1 MKIQKGIVKY
11 KDRNDI
17 VCTYGV
23 TGDGKQ
29 YYFLDENDEKKLA
42 NGGRIA
48 STELVEAI
56 DPMVKA
62 SHIGVVGADGHEI
75 IPFENKSIRP
85 INDAVLLVE
94 VSKPVSPSVLEAISL
109 KSDPLSAAKLV
120 STPAAIKEKL
130 NAKMGS
136 DGRYLINDQFSEATI
151 CDIDGNNLINNE
163 LYSFAGISNG
173 KVYLSKNIADAEI
186 KEFSLSPEQKDDS
199 VNSETTSDID
209 VTNVNVEKEVIDK
222 AMDNAVSDIPP
233 VVDEDTTSEEKT
245 SNADDITIPSV
256 EEEPEEEK
264 EEIVPVVEDT
274 KQEIASGVE
283 ENNEERTVSGENI
296 DKQKDNVVVE
306 DKLSSD
312 EDKISSLS
320 DDKKDETT
328 AVVEVSSDMNSS
340 SDVVV
345 DEKSTDIDDI
355 ETEVTEND
363 EDNDSDLDDFTSLSD
378 DDDENDEVQVS
389 FTEPQTASLPS
400 VEDSLAETDD
410 DVAIPDIFDG
420 SDDEKSDDLKLDE
433 VKLDDEE
440 VEMKDSAFNV
450 DKIETDDYYN
460 EEFDSSYSNNASG
473 NSIMSDV
480 AKSLTSLMKQNR
492 SQKDLINEYKDKIDK
507 LNASRRVIVEKAK
520 IQEQKIDALTNKNR
534 NNENT
539 ISKLE
544 AKLQMLE
551 SRIRDQEKIISNQ
564 SKELESI
571 KPQKDDLAKLVAD
584 AQALLGDDI
593 SSSYTYDNSYFD
605 KAA

>member
-23 TGDGKQ
+23 TADGKQ

-75 IPFENKSIRP
+75 IPFVNKSIRP
-85 INDAVLLVE
+85 INDAILLVE

-130 NAKMGS
+130 NSKMGS

-173 KVYLSKNIADAEI
+173 KVYLSKNVADSEI
-186 KEFSLSPEQKDDS
+186 KEFSLSPEQDEVVES
-199 VNSETTSDID
+199 SESASDID
-209 VTNVNVEKEVIDK
+209 VSSVNVEQKVIDQ
-222 AMDNAVSDIPP
+222 AMDDAVSDVPP
-233 VVDEDTTSEEKT
+233 VVDEDVSSEEVVP
-245 SNADDITIPSV
+245 ADEDITIPSV
-256 EEEPEEEK
+256 EEDTEEVAPIVEEEVENEK
-264 EEIVPVVEDT
+264 SVEEIPTTVENKITSLSEDN
-274 KQEIASGVE
+274 EVE
-283 ENNEERTVSGENI
+283 EVNTPDVNVAENI
-296 DKQKDNVVVE
+296 SDNM
-306 DKLSSD
+306 
-312 EDKISSLS
+312 
-320 DDKKDETT
+320 ETT
-328 AVVEVSSDMNSS
+328 DIEDIEQEVSTNED
-340 SDVVV
+340 
-345 DEKSTDIDDI
+345 
-355 ETEVTEND
+355 
-363 EDNDSDLDDFTSLSD
+363 DNDSDLDDFTSLSD
-378 DDDENDEVQVS
+378 EDENDEVQVS

-400 VEDSLAETDD
+400 VEDSLSGSVEDE
-410 DVAIPDIFDG
+410 AIPDIFDNNNEE
-420 SDDEKSDDLKLDE
+420 DI
-433 VKLDDEE
+433 KLDDEN
-440 VEMKDSAFNV
+440 VEINDSSFKV

-460 EEFDSSYSNNASG
+460 DDFDNSYSDNMTSD
-473 NSIMSDV
+473 SIMSDV
-480 AKSLTSLMKQNR
+480 AKSLASLMKQNR

>member
-23 TGDGKQ
+23 TADGKQ

-75 IPFENKSIRP
+75 IPFVNKSIRP
-85 INDAVLLVE
+85 INDAILLVE

-130 NAKMGS
+130 NSKMGS

-173 KVYLSKNIADAEI
+173 KVYLSKNVADSEI
-186 KEFSLSPEQKDDS
+186 KEFSLSPEQDEVVES
-199 VNSETTSDID
+199 SESASDID
-209 VTNVNVEKEVIDK
+209 VSSVNVEQKVIDQ
-222 AMDNAVSDIPP
+222 AMDDAVSDVPP
-233 VVDEDTTSEEKT
+233 VVDEEVVP
-245 SNADDITIPSV
+245 ADEDITIPSV
-256 EEEPEEEK
+256 EEDTEEVTPIVEEE
-264 EEIVPVVEDT
+264 VENEKSVEKIPTTVENKITSLSEDN
-274 KQEIASGVE
+274 EVE
-283 ENNEERTVSGENI
+283 EVNTPDVNVAENI
-296 DKQKDNVVVE
+296 SDNM
-306 DKLSSD
+306 
-312 EDKISSLS
+312 
-320 DDKKDETT
+320 ETT
-328 AVVEVSSDMNSS
+328 DIEDIEQEVSTNED
-340 SDVVV
+340 
-345 DEKSTDIDDI
+345 
-355 ETEVTEND
+355 
-363 EDNDSDLDDFTSLSD
+363 DNDSDLDDFTSLSD
-378 DDDENDEVQVS
+378 EDENDEVQVS

-400 VEDSLAETDD
+400 VEDSLSGSAEDE
-410 DVAIPDIFDG
+410 AIPDIFDNNNEE
-420 SDDEKSDDLKLDE
+420 DI
-433 VKLDDEE
+433 KLDDEN
-440 VEMKDSAFNV
+440 VEINDSSFKV

-460 EEFDSSYSNNASG
+460 DDFDNSYSDNMTSD
-473 NSIMSDV
+473 SIMSDV
-480 AKSLTSLMKQNR
+480 AKSLASLMKQNR

>member
-23 TGDGKQ
+23 TADGKQ

-75 IPFENKSIRP
+75 IPFVNKSIRP
-85 INDAVLLVE
+85 INDAILLVE

-130 NAKMGS
+130 NSKMGS

-173 KVYLSKNIADAEI
+173 KVYLSKNVADSEI
-186 KEFSLSPEQKDDS
+186 KEFSLSPEQDEVVES
-199 VNSETTSDID
+199 SESASDID
-209 VTNVNVEKEVIDK
+209 VSSVNVEQKVIDQ
-222 AMDNAVSDIPP
+222 AMDDAVSDVPP
-233 VVDEDTTSEEKT
+233 VVDEEVSSEEVVP
-245 SNADDITIPSV
+245 ADEDITIPSV
-256 EEEPEEEK
+256 EEDTEEVAPIVEEEVENEK
-264 EEIVPVVEDT
+264 SVEEIPTTVENKITSLSEDN
-274 KQEIASGVE
+274 EVE
-283 ENNEERTVSGENI
+283 EVNTPDVNVAKNI
-296 DKQKDNVVVE
+296 SDNM
-306 DKLSSD
+306 
-312 EDKISSLS
+312 
-320 DDKKDETT
+320 ET
-328 AVVEVSSDMNSS
+328 
-340 SDVVV
+340 
-345 DEKSTDIDDI
+345 TDIDDI
-355 ETEVTEND
+355 EQEVSTNED
-363 EDNDSDLDDFTSLSD
+363 DNDSDLDDFTSLSD
-378 DDDENDEVQVS
+378 EDENDEVQVS

-400 VEDSLAETDD
+400 VEDSLAGSVEDE
-410 DVAIPDIFDG
+410 AIPDIFDNNNE
-420 SDDEKSDDLKLDE
+420 DDI
-433 VKLDDEE
+433 KLDDEN
-440 VEMKDSAFNV
+440 VEINDSSFKV

-460 EEFDSSYSNNASG
+460 DDFDNSYSDNMTSD
-473 NSIMSDV
+473 SIMSDV
-480 AKSLTSLMKQNR
+480 AKSLASLMKQNR

>member
-23 TGDGKQ
+23 TADGKQ

-56 DPMVKA
+56 DSMVKA

-75 IPFENKSIRP
+75 IPFVNKSIRP
-85 INDAVLLVE
+85 INDAILLVE

-130 NAKMGS
+130 NSKMGS

-173 KVYLSKNIADAEI
+173 KVYLSKNVADSEI
-186 KEFSLSPEQKDDS
+186 KEFSLSPEQDEVVES
-199 VNSETTSDID
+199 SESASDID
-209 VTNVNVEKEVIDK
+209 VSSVNVEQKVIDQ
-222 AMDNAVSDIPP
+222 AMDDAVSDVPP
-233 VVDEDTTSEEKT
+233 VVDEEVVP
-245 SNADDITIPSV
+245 ADEDITIPSV
-256 EEEPEEEK
+256 EEDTEEVAPIVEEE
-264 EEIVPVVEDT
+264 VENE
-274 KQEIASGVE
+274 KSVE
-283 ENNEERTVSGENI
+283 ETPTTVENKITSLSEDNEVEEVNTPDVNVAENI
-296 DKQKDNVVVE
+296 SDNM
-306 DKLSSD
+306 
-312 EDKISSLS
+312 
-320 DDKKDETT
+320 ETT
-328 AVVEVSSDMNSS
+328 DIEDIEQEVSTNED
-340 SDVVV
+340 
-345 DEKSTDIDDI
+345 
-355 ETEVTEND
+355 
-363 EDNDSDLDDFTSLSD
+363 DNDSDLDDFTSLSD
-378 DDDENDEVQVS
+378 EDENDEVQVS

-400 VEDSLAETDD
+400 VEDSLSGSVEDE
-410 DVAIPDIFDG
+410 AIPDIFDNNNEE
-420 SDDEKSDDLKLDE
+420 DI
-433 VKLDDEE
+433 KLDDEN
-440 VEMKDSAFNV
+440 VEINDSSFKV

-460 EEFDSSYSNNASG
+460 DDFDNSYSDNITSD
-473 NSIMSDV
+473 SIMSDV
-480 AKSLTSLMKQNR
+480 AKSLASLMKQNR

>member
-23 TGDGKQ
+23 TADGKQ
-29 YYFLDENDEKKLA
+29 YYFLDETDEKKLA

-75 IPFENKSIRP
+75 IPFINKSIRP
-85 INDAVLLVE
+85 INDATLLVE

-151 CDIDGNNLINNE
+151 CDIDGNNLINDE
-163 LYSFAGISNG
+163 LYSFAGVSNG
-173 KVYLSKNIADAEI
+173 KVYLSKNVADSEI
-186 KEFSLSPEQKDDS
+186 KEFSLSPDEDAKVES
-199 VNSETTSDID
+199 SETSSNID
-209 VTNVNVEKEVIDK
+209 VANVNVEQKIIDQ
-222 AMDNAVSDIPP
+222 AMDNAVSDVPP
-233 VVDEDTTSEEKT
+233 VVDEDDISEGT
-245 SNADDITIPSV
+245 VPVDDDITIPSV
-256 EEEPEEEK
+256 EEDIEQE
-264 EEIVPVVEDT
+264 VAPVVEEETANDDSVSEEST
-274 KQEIASGVE
+274 VE
-283 ENNEERTVSGENI
+283 ETVAEETNS
-296 DKQKDNVVVE
+296 VVE
-306 DKLSSD
+306 T
-312 EDKISSLS
+312 S
-320 DDKKDETT
+320 DDNSTSDITSLGDDT
-328 AVVEVSSDMNSS
+328 SDLNTDVENNS
-340 SDVVV
+340 
-345 DEKSTDIDDI
+345 EEEIKNIDDI
-355 ETEVTEND
+355 ETEVSEGV
-363 EDNDSDLDDFTSLSD
+363 EDSDSDLDDFTSLSD
-378 DDDENDEVQVS
+378 DEENDEVQVS

-410 DVAIPDIFDG
+410 DVAIPDIFDNNIDS
-420 SDDEKSDDLKLDE
+420 SDITND
-433 VKLDDEE
+433 VKLDDED
-440 VEMKDSAFNV
+440 VEMNDVSFKV
-450 DKIETDDYYN
+450 DKIENDDYYN
-460 EEFDSSYSNNASG
+460 DDFDKTYSTNVSSD
-473 NSIMSDV
+473 SIMSDV
-480 AKSLTSLMKQNR
+480 AKSLASLMKQNR
-492 SQKDLINEYKDKIDK
+492 NQKDMINEYKDKIDK
-507 LNASRRVIVEKAK
+507 LNASRRVIVEKAR
-520 IQEQKIDALTNKNR
+520 IQEQKIDALTSKNR
-534 NNENT
+534 ANETT

-551 SRIRDQEKIISNQ
+551 SRVRNQEKIISNQ

-593 SSSYTYDNSYFD
+593 SSSYNYDNSYFD

>member
-1 MKIQKGIVKY
+1 LGGVIMKIQKGIVKY

-23 TGDGKQ
+23 TADGKQ

-75 IPFENKSIRP
+75 IPFVNKSIRP
-85 INDAVLLVE
+85 INDAILLVE

-130 NAKMGS
+130 NSKMGS

-173 KVYLSKNIADAEI
+173 KVYLSKNVADSEI
-186 KEFSLSPEQKDDS
+186 NEFSLSPEQDEVVES
-199 VNSETTSDID
+199 SESASDID
-209 VTNVNVEKEVIDK
+209 VSSVNVEQKVIDQ
-222 AMDNAVSDIPP
+222 AMDDAVSDVPP
-233 VVDEDTTSEEKT
+233 VVDEEVPSEEVVP
-245 SNADDITIPSV
+245 ADEDITIPSV
-256 EEEPEEEK
+256 EEDTEE
-264 EEIVPVVEDT
+264 VAPVVEEEVENE
-274 KQEIASGVE
+274 KSVE
-283 ENNEERTVSGENI
+283 EIPTTVENEIT
-296 DKQKDNVVVE
+296 
-306 DKLSSD
+306 
-312 EDKISSLS
+312 SLS
-320 DDKKDETT
+320 EDNEVEEVSTPDVNVGEDISDNMETT
-328 AVVEVSSDMNSS
+328 DIEDIEQEVSTNED
-340 SDVVV
+340 
-345 DEKSTDIDDI
+345 
-355 ETEVTEND
+355 
-363 EDNDSDLDDFTSLSD
+363 DNDSDLDDFTSLSD
-378 DDDENDEVQVS
+378 EDENDEVQIS

-400 VEDSLAETDD
+400 VEDSLAGSVEDE
-410 DVAIPDIFDG
+410 AIPDIFDNNNEE
-420 SDDEKSDDLKLDE
+420 DI
-433 VKLDDEE
+433 KLDDEN
-440 VEMKDSAFNV
+440 VEINDSSFKV

-460 EEFDSSYSNNASG
+460 DDFDNSYSDNMTSD
-473 NSIMSDV
+473 SIMSDV
-480 AKSLTSLMKQNR
+480 AKSLASLMKQNR

>member
-23 TGDGKQ
+23 TADGKQ

-75 IPFENKSIRP
+75 IPFVNKSIRP
-85 INDAVLLVE
+85 INDAILLVE

-130 NAKMGS
+130 NSKMGS

-173 KVYLSKNIADAEI
+173 KVYLSKNVADSEI
-186 KEFSLSPEQKDDS
+186 KEFSLSPEQDEVVES
-199 VNSETTSDID
+199 SESASDID
-209 VTNVNVEKEVIDK
+209 VSSVNVEQKVIDQ
-222 AMDNAVSDIPP
+222 AMDDAVSDVPP
-233 VVDEDTTSEEKT
+233 VVDEEVSSEEVVP
-245 SNADDITIPSV
+245 ADEDITIPSV
-256 EEEPEEEK
+256 EEDTEEVAPIVEEE
-264 EEIVPVVEDT
+264 VENEKSVEKIPTTVENKITSLSEDN
-274 KQEIASGVE
+274 EVE
-283 ENNEERTVSGENI
+283 EVNTPDVNVAENI
-296 DKQKDNVVVE
+296 SDNM
-306 DKLSSD
+306 
-312 EDKISSLS
+312 
-320 DDKKDETT
+320 ETT
-328 AVVEVSSDMNSS
+328 DIEDIEQEVSTNED
-340 SDVVV
+340 
-345 DEKSTDIDDI
+345 
-355 ETEVTEND
+355 
-363 EDNDSDLDDFTSLSD
+363 DNDSDLDDFTSLSD
-378 DDDENDEVQVS
+378 EDENDEVQVS

-400 VEDSLAETDD
+400 VEDSLSSSVEDE
-410 DVAIPDIFDG
+410 AIPDIFDNNNNNEEE
-420 SDDEKSDDLKLDE
+420 DI
-433 VKLDDEE
+433 KLDDEN
-440 VEMKDSAFNV
+440 VEINDSSFKV

-460 EEFDSSYSNNASG
+460 DDFDNSYSDNMTSD
-473 NSIMSDV
+473 SIMSDV
-480 AKSLTSLMKQNR
+480 AKSLASLMKQNR

>member
-23 TGDGKQ
+23 TADGKQ

-75 IPFENKSIRP
+75 IPFVNKSIRP
-85 INDAVLLVE
+85 INDAILLVE

-130 NAKMGS
+130 NSKMGS

-173 KVYLSKNIADAEI
+173 KVYLSKNVADSEI
-186 KEFSLSPEQKDDS
+186 KEFSLSPEQDEVVES
-199 VNSETTSDID
+199 SESASDID
-209 VTNVNVEKEVIDK
+209 VSSVNVEQKVIDQ
-222 AMDNAVSDIPP
+222 AMDDAVSDVPP
-233 VVDEDTTSEEKT
+233 VVDEEVSSEEVVPV
-245 SNADDITIPSV
+245 DEDITIPSV
-256 EEEPEEEK
+256 EEDTEEVAPIVEEEVENEK
-264 EEIVPVVEDT
+264 SVEEIPTTVENKITSLSEDN
-274 KQEIASGVE
+274 EVE
-283 ENNEERTVSGENI
+283 EVNTPDVNVAENI
-296 DKQKDNVVVE
+296 SDNM
-306 DKLSSD
+306 
-312 EDKISSLS
+312 
-320 DDKKDETT
+320 ET
-328 AVVEVSSDMNSS
+328 
-340 SDVVV
+340 
-345 DEKSTDIDDI
+345 TDIDDI
-355 ETEVTEND
+355 EQEVSTNED
-363 EDNDSDLDDFTSLSD
+363 DNDSDLDDFTSLSD
-378 DDDENDEVQVS
+378 EDENDEVQVS

-400 VEDSLAETDD
+400 VEDSLSGSVEDE
-410 DVAIPDIFDG
+410 AIPDIFDNNNEE
-420 SDDEKSDDLKLDE
+420 DI
-433 VKLDDEE
+433 KLDDEN
-440 VEMKDSAFNV
+440 VEINDSSFKV

-460 EEFDSSYSNNASG
+460 DDFDNSYSDNMTSD
-473 NSIMSDV
+473 SIMSDV
-480 AKSLTSLMKQNR
+480 AKSLASLMKQNR

-520 IQEQKIDALTNKNR
+520 IQEQKIDALTSKNR

>member
-23 TGDGKQ
+23 TADGKQ

-75 IPFENKSIRP
+75 IPFVNKSIRP
-85 INDAVLLVE
+85 INDAILLVE

-130 NAKMGS
+130 NSKMGS

-173 KVYLSKNIADAEI
+173 KVYLSKNVADSEI
-186 KEFSLSPEQKDDS
+186 KEFSLSPEQDEVVES
-199 VNSETTSDID
+199 SESASDID
-209 VTNVNVEKEVIDK
+209 VSSVNVEQKVIDQ
-222 AMDNAVSDIPP
+222 AMDDAVSDVPP
-233 VVDEDTTSEEKT
+233 VVDEEVVP
-245 SNADDITIPSV
+245 ADEDITIPSV
-256 EEEPEEEK
+256 EEDTEEVAPIVEEE
-264 EEIVPVVEDT
+264 VENEKSVEKIPTTVENKITSLSEDN
-274 KQEIASGVE
+274 EVE
-283 ENNEERTVSGENI
+283 EVNTPDVNVAENI
-296 DKQKDNVVVE
+296 SDNM
-306 DKLSSD
+306 
-312 EDKISSLS
+312 
-320 DDKKDETT
+320 ETT
-328 AVVEVSSDMNSS
+328 DIEDIEQEVSTNED
-340 SDVVV
+340 
-345 DEKSTDIDDI
+345 
-355 ETEVTEND
+355 
-363 EDNDSDLDDFTSLSD
+363 DNDSDLDDFTSLSD
-378 DDDENDEVQVS
+378 EDENDEVQVS

-400 VEDSLAETDD
+400 VEDSLSGSVEDE
-410 DVAIPDIFDG
+410 AIPDIFDNNNEE
-420 SDDEKSDDLKLDE
+420 DI
-433 VKLDDEE
+433 KLDDEN
-440 VEMKDSAFNV
+440 VEINDSSFKV

-460 EEFDSSYSNNASG
+460 DDFDNSYSDNMTSD
-473 NSIMSDV
+473 SIMSDV
-480 AKSLTSLMKQNR
+480 AKSLASLMKQNR

>member
-23 TGDGKQ
+23 TADGKQ

-75 IPFENKSIRP
+75 IPFVNKSIRP
-85 INDAVLLVE
+85 INDAILLVE

-130 NAKMGS
+130 NSKMGS

-173 KVYLSKNIADAEI
+173 KVYLSKNVADSEI
-186 KEFSLSPEQKDDS
+186 KEFSLSPEQDEVVES
-199 VNSETTSDID
+199 SESASDID
-209 VTNVNVEKEVIDK
+209 VSSVNVEQKVIDQ
-222 AMDNAVSDIPP
+222 AMDDAVSDVPP
-233 VVDEDTTSEEKT
+233 VVDEEVSSEEVVP
-245 SNADDITIPSV
+245 ADEDITIPSV
-256 EEEPEEEK
+256 EEDTEEVAPIVEEEVENEK
-264 EEIVPVVEDT
+264 SVEEIPTTVENKITSLSEDN
-274 KQEIASGVE
+274 EVE
-283 ENNEERTVSGENI
+283 EVNTPDVNVAENI
-296 DKQKDNVVVE
+296 SDNM
-306 DKLSSD
+306 
-312 EDKISSLS
+312 
-320 DDKKDETT
+320 ETT
-328 AVVEVSSDMNSS
+328 DIEDIEQEVSTNED
-340 SDVVV
+340 
-345 DEKSTDIDDI
+345 
-355 ETEVTEND
+355 
-363 EDNDSDLDDFTSLSD
+363 DNDSDLDDFTSLSD
-378 DDDENDEVQVS
+378 EDENDEVQVS

-400 VEDSLAETDD
+400 VEDSLSGSVEDE
-410 DVAIPDIFDG
+410 AIPDIFDNNNEE
-420 SDDEKSDDLKLDE
+420 DI
-433 VKLDDEE
+433 KLDDEN
-440 VEMKDSAFNV
+440 VGINDSSFKV

-460 EEFDSSYSNNASG
+460 DDFDNSYSDNMTSD
-473 NSIMSDV
+473 SIMSDV
-480 AKSLTSLMKQNR
+480 AKSLASLMKQNR